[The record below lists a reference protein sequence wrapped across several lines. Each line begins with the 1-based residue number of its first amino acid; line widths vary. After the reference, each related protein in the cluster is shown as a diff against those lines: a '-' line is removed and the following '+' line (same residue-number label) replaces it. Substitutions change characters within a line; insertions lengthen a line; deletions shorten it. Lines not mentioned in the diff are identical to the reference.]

1 MADWTFI
8 TGDAA
13 TRKAW
18 AKKFW
23 IEAKTES
30 YFYGQGLVG
39 TGEDNIIIEMP
50 ELEKEQ
56 GDQVSVFQ
64 LREISGAGVA
74 ADSTMEGSEV
84 APSVYDDAV
93 VLTQIRQAI
102 RTAGRETEMRPS
114 DKEMRNWM
122 KELLSR
128 WMAGQ
133 IDQTIFTA
141 LETSPTKYLYGG
153 DATSVSGL
161 STSIEAGD
169 YMTLNLIAKCVTYA
183 KKATPMITGPLVKGK
198 RVPGII
204 VMGPDQSYDLTER
217 DSAWSQ
223 SRMEAAMRGNDNPI
237 FTGALGVHKG
247 VPIHEHSRCAIST
260 AWGQSA
266 NLNGG
271 LASFLGVGAG
281 TIAYS
286 KKKIWNEKTFDY
298 ENKTGFCIG
307 AIYGFTKNVFNS
319 ADNAYIGVA
328 TYRTSN

>member
-1 MADWTFI
+1 MGDWTFA

-39 TGEDNIIIEMP
+39 TGEENIIIEMP

-56 GDQVSVFQ
+56 GDQITVFQ

-74 ADSTMEGSEV
+74 NDGTMEGSEV
-84 APSVYDDAV
+84 APSIYDDAV
-93 VLTQIRQAI
+93 VLAQIRQAI

-114 DKEMRNWM
+114 DKAMREWM

-128 WMAGQ
+128 WMSGQ

-141 LETSPTKYLYGG
+141 LETSPTKYIYGG
-153 DATSVSGL
+153 DAAATS
-161 STSIEAGD
+161 SIEAGD
-169 YMTLNLIAKCVTYA
+169 YMTLNLIAKCVAYA
-183 KKATPMITGPLVKGK
+183 KKATPKITGPTIKGK

-204 VMGPDQSYDLTER
+204 VMGIDQSYDLTER
-217 DSAWSQ
+217 DSAWVQ
-223 SRMEAAMRGNDNPI
+223 SRMTAALQGNDNPI
-237 FTGALGVHKG
+237 FTGALGVHKN
-247 VPIHEHSRCAIST
+247 VPIHEHERCAIST
-260 AWGQSA
+260 TWGGGA
-266 NLNGG
+266 VNGG
-271 LASFLGVGAG
+271 LASFMGIGAG

-286 KKKIWNEKTFDY
+286 KKKIWEEKTQ
-298 ENKTGFCIG
+298 NQGS
-307 AIYGFTKNVFNS
+307 FTQDCVSKYDVNS
-319 ADNAYIGVA
+319 GEFLYAQAA
-328 TYRTSN
+328 

>member
-1 MADWTFI
+1 MGSDWTFA

-23 IEAKTES
+23 IEAKTDS

-39 TGEDNIIIEMP
+39 TGEDNVIVEMP

-56 GDQVSVFQ
+56 GDQVTVFQ

-74 ADSTMEGSEV
+74 NDGTMEGNEV
-84 APSVYDDAV
+84 APAVYDDAV
-93 VLTQIRQAI
+93 VLAQVRQAI

-114 DKEMRNWM
+114 DKAMREWM
-122 KELLSR
+122 KDLLSR
-128 WMAGQ
+128 WMAAQ
-133 IDQTIFTA
+133 IDQAIFTA
-141 LETSPTKYLYGG
+141 LETSPTKYIYGG
-153 DATSVSGL
+153 DGTATSDL
-161 STSIEAGD
+161 EAGD

-183 KKATPMITGPLVKGK
+183 KKANPMITGPTVKGK

-204 VMGPDQSYDLTER
+204 VMGPDQSFDLTER
-217 DSAWSQ
+217 DAAWSQ
-223 SRMEAAMRGNDNPI
+223 SRMQAAVAGNDNPI
-237 FTGALGVHKG
+237 FTGALGVHKN
-247 VPIHEHSRCAIST
+247 VPIHEHPRCAIST
-260 AWGQSA
+260 TWGA
-266 NLNGG
+266 GAVNGG
-271 LASFLGVGAG
+271 LASFLGVQAG

-286 KKKIWNEKTFDY
+286 KKKVWEEKTFDY
-298 ENKTGFCIG
+298 QNKTGFCIG